1 MSFTSFV
8 SFSQPAPHLG
18 TRFLY
23 AMNLEKLTK
32 LGNSPLPGAS
42 GGPSSFL
49 SREWRPVRG
58 PGALVGEVTTDA
70 VLARLW
76 VEALQ
81 AAERGSERQRG
92 GPTIAAPDGEHEVAP

>member
-18 TRFLY
+18 TCFLY
-23 AMNLEKLTK
+23 AMNLKKLTK

-58 PGALVGEVTTDA
+58 PGALVGEVTTDPSIA
-70 VLARLW
+70 RMWWEVLK
-76 VEALQ
+76 
-81 AAERGSERQRG
+81 AANSCDEGVG
-92 GPTIAAPDGEHEVAP
+92 

>member
-1 MSFTSFV
+1 MSYTSFV
-8 SFSQPAPHLG
+8 SFSVPDPDLD
-18 TRFLY
+18 TRTRY
-23 AMNLEKLTK
+23 TMDREKLEK

-58 PGALVGEVTTDA
+58 PGALVGEVTTDPN
-70 VLARLW
+70 VARMW

-81 AAERGSERQRG
+81 AADSGDEG
-92 GPTIAAPDGEHEVAP
+92 VA